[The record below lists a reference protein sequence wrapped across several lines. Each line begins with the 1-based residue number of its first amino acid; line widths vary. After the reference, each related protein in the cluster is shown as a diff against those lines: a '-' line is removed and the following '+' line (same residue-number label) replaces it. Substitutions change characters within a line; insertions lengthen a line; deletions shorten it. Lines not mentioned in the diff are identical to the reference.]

1 MQQGEGMP
9 KTAEIRRQNRGQAA
23 ENGEKRQDIK
33 RAGTPTGKRG
43 NPPEPLHYEAQRK
56 LHLHFS
62 TMPERMQYKA

>member
-43 NPPEPLHYEAQRK
+43 NPPEPLHY
-56 LHLHFS
+56 
-62 TMPERMQYKA
+62 